1 MNREQATVPAELPL
15 ANKAVLVTRPLDQAE
30 EFSRLLAERGA
41 TVVSLP
47 SIRIIPPVSWEE
59 CDKAIGKLDSYDAIV
74 FTSANAVRYFVLR
87 LKLIGGGKFPD
98 SFRRR
103 VFYVVGPK
111 TGDALREEGLSPT
124 IQPEAK
130 DSMLL
135 AHALLSVP
143 HEGKRFLF
151 PRGSLAS
158 EDMLKELRGGGVQVD
173 DVTVYQ
179 TVAPDDDDM
188 REVQRTIE
196 EGAIQVVTF
205 FSPSSFR
212 NLVARIPPRLISRM
226 TIAVIGEQTESA
238 VRERGMQVQIVSN
251 RPTSADLADAIVRY
265 YATGERPL

>member
-1 MNREQATVPAELPL
+1 MNRGHTIDPAALPL

-30 EFSRLLAERGA
+30 EFSRLLAARGA

-47 SIRIIPPVSWEE
+47 SIRIVPPSSWEE
-59 CDKAIGKLDSYDAIV
+59 CDRAIGILDSYDAIV

-87 LKLIGGGKFPD
+87 LNLIHAGKLPD
-98 SFRRR
+98 SFRTLA
-103 VFYVVGPK
+103 FYVIGQK
-111 TGDALREEGLSPT
+111 TGDALREVGISPT
-124 IQPEAK
+124 IQPAAK
-130 DSMLL
+130 DSMQL
-135 AHALLSVP
+135 ADALLSAP

-158 EDMLKELRGGGVQVD
+158 EDMVMKLRDGGVQID

-188 REVQRTIE
+188 LAVRRTIE
-196 EGAIQVVTF
+196 EGAIHVVTF

-212 NLVARIPPRLISRM
+212 NLVARIPPGLISRM

-238 VRERGMQVQIVSN
+238 VRETGMQVQIVPD

-265 YATGERPL
+265 YTINERSL